1 MLVGDFMKAEKK
13 DLRIVRT
20 KKLLY
25 DGLIQ
30 LLKERPF
37 EEVKVSDICER
48 AYINRSTFYA
58 HYTDKYDLLDD
69 FIRDI
74 KTSLAKEL
82 EKNENISN
90 SREYYVEMLRI
101 FFDHVSSKREFYS
114 AVMVNNQNSV
124 IMDMIYSTLNEDIIR
139 SMEKENKTIYKNVP
153 CDLVA
158 KFYLGAVFNVGIE
171 WLKSSNHYTMEELI
185 NYLDL
190 LIPEDL

>member
-82 EKNENISN
+82 EKNENI
-90 SREYYVEMLRI
+90 
-101 FFDHVSSKREFYS
+101 
-114 AVMVNNQNSV
+114 
-124 IMDMIYSTLNEDIIR
+124 
-139 SMEKENKTIYKNVP
+139 
-153 CDLVA
+153 
-158 KFYLGAVFNVGIE
+158 
-171 WLKSSNHYTMEELI
+171 
-185 NYLDL
+185 
-190 LIPEDL
+190 